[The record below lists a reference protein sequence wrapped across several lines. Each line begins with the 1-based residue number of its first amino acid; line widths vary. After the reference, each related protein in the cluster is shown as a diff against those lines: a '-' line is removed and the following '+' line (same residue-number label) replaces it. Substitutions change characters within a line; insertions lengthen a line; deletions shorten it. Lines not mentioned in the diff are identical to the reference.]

1 MISVSHE
8 MKFDPFLISLLY
20 RWACIISFL
29 VKPFC
34 VRESISFELNLVLV
48 VRHGLVCS
56 YMYPQIHCNIK
67 KKEEYSLLF
76 YLMHNFFKDP
86 NYLKLNSVLFLQSF

>member
-1 MISVSHE
+1 MNIYGSN
-8 MKFDPFLISLLY
+8 LY
-20 RWACIISFL
+20 L
-29 VKPFC
+29 
-34 VRESISFELNLVLV
+34 FELNLVLV

-67 KKEEYSLLF
+67 KKRRVYLFFF

>member
-1 MISVSHE
+1 MNIYGSN
-8 MKFDPFLISLLY
+8 LY
-20 RWACIISFL
+20 L
-29 VKPFC
+29 
-34 VRESISFELNLVLV
+34 FELNLGLV

-67 KKEEYSLLF
+67 KKKKSISLLF

-86 NYLKLNSVLFLQSF
+86 NYLKLNSVLFLQCF

>member
-1 MISVSHE
+1 MGLHHFFFG
-8 MKFDPFLISLLY
+8 KTFLCKN
-20 RWACIISFL
+20 RFL
-29 VKPFC
+29 
-34 VRESISFELNLVLV
+34 FELDLVLV

-56 YMYPQIHCNIK
+56 YMYPQIHCKIK